1 MVFFYFLRRL
11 YMALSRCKIIQEL
24 SKFMWELHQMED
36 ELGEYS
42 LYSRRSDVSLL
53 RAGNV

>member
-1 MVFFYFLRRL
+1 
-11 YMALSRCKIIQEL
+11 MALSRCKIIQEL